1 MKTST
6 CAGLLYIRRN
16 PMSDEILKLVLHKV
30 ENMEHKMSSAQ
41 SLNGGFDKLLLE
53 VQHIKEVQSDVLDG
67 VRGVKKNLYEPDSG
81 LFSRVKELEM
91 ESSRRMDYII
101 ETKPLLAQA
110 QELILWKKEA
120 AKDINEL
127 EDLRL
132 EMSKLQEWKAG
143 MSKVIWLVATA
154 AGGMWVKHFMDLM
167 TK

>member
-1 MKTST
+1 
-6 CAGLLYIRRN
+6 
-16 PMSDEILKLVLHKV
+16 MSDEILKLVLQKV
-30 ENMEHKMSSAQ
+30 ENMEHKISSAQ
-41 SLNGGFDKLLLE
+41 SLNGGFDKLLIE

-101 ETKPLLAQA
+101 EMKPLLSQA

-167 TK
+167 MK